1 MIKTMPEDKEQ
12 VTSADVSIERL
23 GRNGYLH
30 RIIPIVDKAGNVVQR
45 VVKPLSVEFRWRDLL
60 QVVVG
65 ASILAIPAAYTE
77 ETWDLGS
84 QLAAANIIGIAIM
97 SVLFI
102 ATFVYFNFYKSY
114 FEQFWGHFLVRVIA
128 TYLLS
133 LVVVAILLALIDKT
147 PWGVDNVLAIKR
159 IIVVGFP
166 AAMSATVADALK

>member
-1 MIKTMPEDKEQ
+1 MSQDDGH
-12 VTSADVSIERL
+12 VTSGDVSVERL

-45 VVKPLSVEFRWRDLL
+45 VVKPLEVEFRVRDML
-60 QVVVG
+60 QTVVG

-84 QLAAANIIGIAIM
+84 NLAAANIAGIAFL
-97 SVLFI
+97 SLFFI
-102 ATFVYFNFYKSY
+102 ATFVYYNFYKSY
-114 FEQFWGHFLVRVIA
+114 FKQFRVQYFIRVIA
-128 TYLLS
+128 TYLIAL
-133 LVVVAILLALIDKT
+133 LVVAVLLALVDKT
-147 PWGVDNVLAIKR
+147 PWGVDNALAIKR

>member
-1 MIKTMPEDKEQ
+1 M
-12 VTSADVSIERL
+12 
-23 GRNGYLH
+23 
-30 RIIPIVDKAGNVVQR
+30 
-45 VVKPLSVEFRWRDLL
+45 
-60 QVVVG
+60 
-65 ASILAIPAAYTE
+65 AIPAAYTE

-97 SVLFI
+97 SVFFI

-114 FEQFWGHFLVRVIA
+114 FEQFWGQFLVRVIA

>member
-1 MIKTMPEDKEQ
+1 MSNEEGYISSK
-12 VTSADVSIERL
+12 DVSVERL

-45 VVKPLSVEFRWRDLL
+45 LVKPLEVEYRLRDVL
-60 QVVVG
+60 QTVVG

-77 ETWDLGS
+77 EAWNLGS
-84 QLAAANIIGIAIM
+84 ELPTANIVGIAVL

-114 FEQFWGHFLVRVIA
+114 FAQFRTQYFIRVIA
-128 TYLLS
+128 TYLVS
-133 LVVVAILLALIDKT
+133 LIVVATLLALVDKT
-147 PWGVDNVLAIKR
+147 PWGVDYALSIKR

-166 AAMSATVADALK
+166 AAMSATVADAIK